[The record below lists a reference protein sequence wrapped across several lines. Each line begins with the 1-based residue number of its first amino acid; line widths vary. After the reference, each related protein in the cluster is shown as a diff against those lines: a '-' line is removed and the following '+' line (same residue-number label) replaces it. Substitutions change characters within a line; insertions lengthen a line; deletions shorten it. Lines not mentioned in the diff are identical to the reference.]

1 MINNGTYKILYIQ
14 FGDSGYLPVG
24 CLTENS
30 FSESVESFDT
40 TTRQNPNGWGTSIPV
55 KQSFSISFSGVETF
69 DDLGDTIVS
78 YYRLQVLKRARQVF
92 NWKIY
97 SSLGGNTESGSG
109 FISSLSNTAPLDD
122 VVSFDGEIV
131 GYGEPEIT
139 IGVPPDETA
148 LVEIVPIYE
157 NAKID

>member
-1 MINNGTYKILYIQ
+1 MINNGTYKILYLE
-14 FGDSGYLPVG
+14 FGDAGFLPVG

-30 FSESVESFDT
+30 FSESSESFES
-40 TTRQNPNGWGTSIPV
+40 TTRQNPNGWGTSFPV
-55 KQSFSISFSGVETF
+55 KQSYTISFSGVETF

-78 YYRLQVLKRARQVF
+78 YYRLQVLKRARQII

-109 FISSLSNTAPLDD
+109 YISSLSNTAPLDD

-139 IGVPPDETA
+139 VGVPSDETA
-148 LVEIVPIYE
+148 LVEMIPIYE